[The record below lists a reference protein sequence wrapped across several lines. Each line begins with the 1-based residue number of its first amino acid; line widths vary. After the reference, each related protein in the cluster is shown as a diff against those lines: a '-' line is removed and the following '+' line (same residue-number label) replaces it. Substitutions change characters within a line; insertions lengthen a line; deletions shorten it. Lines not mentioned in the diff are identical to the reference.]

1 MSDEA
6 LLDEWYDA
14 RGRAPRLTPG
24 EERRILSALR
34 SRQEERIS
42 PKPLRFCPTCKMNM
56 RGEHRENGYALPN

>member
-6 LLDEWYDA
+6 LLDEWYEE

-42 PKPLRFCPTCKMNM
+42 PKPLRFCPTCKMK
-56 RGEHRENGYALPN
+56 PV